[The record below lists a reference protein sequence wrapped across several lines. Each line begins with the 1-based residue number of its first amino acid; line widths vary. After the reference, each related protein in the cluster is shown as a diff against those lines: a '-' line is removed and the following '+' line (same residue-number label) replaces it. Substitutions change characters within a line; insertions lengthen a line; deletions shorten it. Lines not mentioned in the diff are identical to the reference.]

1 MPPHSE
7 ESVTQPAAKR
17 NREARNVLVIEDQ
30 RDIAD
35 LIRLHLQDLPCSVTL
50 RYDGTSGLAEANA
63 RQYDLIILDLM
74 LPGMDGLELCRRVR
88 ARAVY
93 TPIMMVTAKVSEF
106 DRVLGLELGAD
117 DYLTKPFSVLELV
130 ARVKALFRR
139 LEALAESAGPVPDK
153 VIRCGELVIDP
164 ARREVTLAGRTVNL
178 TAKEFDLLLHFA
190 RNRGRVYSRL
200 QLLDAVWGYGHDGYE
215 HNVNC
220 HINRL
225 RAKIE
230 TNQARPNYVLT
241 VRGVG
246 YKFADFPAHELA

>member
-1 MPPHSE
+1 MM
-7 ESVTQPAAKR
+7 
-17 NREARNVLVIEDQ
+17 RNVLVIEDQ
-30 RDIAD
+30 RDIAR
-35 LIRLHLQDLPCSVTL
+35 LIRLHLQDLSCNVTL
-50 RYDGTSGLAEANA
+50 RFDGDSGLAEAETK
-63 RQYDLIILDLM
+63 RWDLIILDLM
-74 LPGMDGLELCRRVR
+74 LPGIDGLEICRRLR
-88 ARAVY
+88 AKALY
-93 TPIMMVTAKVSEF
+93 TPIMMVTAKATEI

-139 LEALAESAGPVPDK
+139 LEALAASSPPSNKA
-153 VIRCGELVIDP
+153 IRSGDLVINP
-164 ARREVTLAGRTVNL
+164 ETREVTLEGKAVNL

-200 QLLDAVWGYGHDGYE
+200 QLLDTVWGYGHDGYE

-230 TNQARPNYVLT
+230 RNPAQPRYILT

-246 YKFADFPAHELA
+246 YKFADSAVHEAV